1 MSTPNVRRLFYVVG
15 AMSAAVM
22 IVIAGYSDTPVVAV
36 FSMCIG
42 VALSGLLHSGYEVN
56 VLDVA
61 PGLSGIVMGIS
72 NTAGTTTGFLSPL
85 LVGYMTENK
94 LRSEW
99 NTVFWITFVIYAV
112 GSLLYCL
119 MLSGEAQHWAID
131 DDDSDSGD
139 ELLRSG

>member
-1 MSTPNVRRLFYVVG
+1 MICSKTLHSILG

-22 IVIAGYSDTPVVAV
+22 IVIAGYSETPIVAV
-36 FSMCIG
+36 LSMCIG

-72 NTAGTTTGFLSPL
+72 NTAGTTTGFISPL

-94 LRSEW
+94 VSQ
-99 NTVFWITFVIYAV
+99 
-112 GSLLYCL
+112 L
-119 MLSGEAQHWAID
+119 MI
-131 DDDSDSGD
+131 
-139 ELLRSG
+139 